1 MKKSIFL
8 FKISILFL
16 VALFFNSL
24 NLFAENKEAKEVN
37 KPEFKKLLDGLKL
50 NGSILIYDF
59 KNNTFYSND
68 FKWAKTAHLPASTFK
83 IPNSIIALET
93 GVVENDSSVS
103 KWDGKE
109 RYFKLWEQDL
119 KFKDAFK
126 YSCVPCY
133 QEIARKIGFSRMKS
147 YLKKLDYKGMVFNE
161 KNIDNF
167 WLEGKS
173 KISQFEQIDFL
184 KRFFFLELPISK
196 RTTILMKN
204 IMIAEKTDKYVLSG
218 KTGWGMRQGNNNGW
232 YIGYVEVNNEVF
244 FFATNVEPKKDFNLD
259 NFNSVRLEVTKEA
272 LKLMKIIE

>member
-1 MKKSIFL
+1 MKNSSVL
-8 FKISILFL
+8 FKISLLLL

-24 NLFAENKEAKEVN
+24 NLFAENKEAKEVK
-37 KPEFKKLLDGLKL
+37 KPELKKLLDESKL

-68 FKWAKTAHLPASTFK
+68 FKWAKRGHLPASTFK

-93 GVVENDSSVS
+93 GVVENDSSIS

-109 RYFKLWEQDL
+109 RYLKVWEQDL

-133 QEIARKIGFSRMKS
+133 QEFARKIGFSRMKS

-161 KNIDNF
+161 KTIDNF

-173 KISQFEQIDFL
+173 KISQFEQIEFL
-184 KRFFFLELPISK
+184 KKFFFLELPISK
-196 RTTILMKN
+196 RTTVLMKN
-204 IMIAEKTDKYVLSG
+204 IMIAEKTDKNEISG
-218 KTGWGMRQGNNNGW
+218 KTGWGVRQGNDNGW
-232 YIGYVEVNNEVF
+232 YVGYVEVNNEVF
-244 FFATNVEPKKDFNLD
+244 FFATNVEPKKDFNID